1 MQKDQIYIYSLKQ
14 VIGFQEKL
22 TQKFIDKQPQTD
34 LFKCLDEGIDKII
47 DQSRIEE
54 ADQTTFTIPDKTMI
68 DVQLK
73 HIIDN
78 QYSEMSYKKVPMTE
92 NCTDM
97 SIDFPKDITS
107 FDISR

>member
-1 MQKDQIYIYSLKQ
+1 
-14 VIGFQEKL
+14 
-22 TQKFIDKQPQTD
+22 
-34 LFKCLDEGIDKII
+34 
-47 DQSRIEE
+47 
-54 ADQTTFTIPDKTMI
+54 MI

-107 FDISR
+107 FDISRQTIHVENQRDQGV